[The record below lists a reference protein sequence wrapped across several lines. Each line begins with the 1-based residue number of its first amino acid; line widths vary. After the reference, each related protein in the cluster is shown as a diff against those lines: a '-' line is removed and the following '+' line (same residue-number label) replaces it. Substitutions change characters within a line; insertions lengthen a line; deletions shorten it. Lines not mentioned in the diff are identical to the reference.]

1 MLGIKIKP
9 TLLSDIILSV
19 VETKMRRVTGRGDS
33 VVVVS
38 LHGTFSEGEDSVQL
52 TSLY

>member
-9 TLLSDIILSV
+9 IMLSVIILSV

-33 VVVVS
+33 VEVVS
-38 LHGTFSEGEDSVQL
+38 LHGTFSEKED
-52 TSLY
+52 